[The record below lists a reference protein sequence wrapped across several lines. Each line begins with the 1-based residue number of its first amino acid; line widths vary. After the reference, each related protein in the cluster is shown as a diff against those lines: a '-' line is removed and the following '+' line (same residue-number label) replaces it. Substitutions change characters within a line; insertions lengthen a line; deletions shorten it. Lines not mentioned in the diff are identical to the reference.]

1 MAIPTA
7 QAKLDM
13 IRLAEPTDDE
23 LRAVQTLKPGD
34 YEVGFQRT
42 NDILDEA
49 LEVFQR
55 SSRSS
60 MGVAGD
66 VMLALFSASGDLV
79 NAAAGTYLHAI
90 IQPIIIKYIL
100 ENYSENPGIR
110 DGDIWFANDA
120 LYGSIHNPDQVIV
133 QPIFHAGKLIGW
145 AGAANHTTETGAVE
159 PGGMPVSATSRF
171 HEGLNL
177 PPVKIGEDHRLRAD
191 WVELFNAFGIR
202 APQMITTDLKARAT
216 AADRVRTRVLEV
228 ADRDGPDFVVGVLHR
243 MLQVAEDGARKR
255 IASWMDGKYR
265 CVTFADA
272 LGTEHGLVRN
282 ASLTL
287 IKEGDELTLDF
298 TGTSPENLSPYQAH
312 VQAVVGHVANYVYSY
327 VFYDLPISSA
337 TFAPFTFVIPKGTIL
352 NPDDKAATSCSV
364 MVCTGV
370 MSACANVFAKM
381 MFATEEHDRV
391 AASASNAGNALVIAG
406 LSQWGLPFADMV
418 AYSINTEGMGG
429 RPGSAGM
436 NAFGFPWCPFGRAPD
451 VELMENEFPLLV
463 PFSQHWKDSSGAG
476 KHRGGVGA
484 VQLWMAHQAPQV
496 LLMAIADNSKL
507 QTPQPLFGGYAP
519 CTVPGIGI
527 RAPKLIERLKA
538 GGDDLDLD
546 LSALLKEGAL
556 DGQMEVEFMGRS
568 IRPYD
573 EGDIMTFA
581 FSAGGAGYGDPLE
594 ADPEQVGQDFRDGL
608 ISAWTMREIYHVVY
622 DEREETV
629 LPGETEELRGAE
641 RDARRE
647 RDQPWATFA
656 DEWDRLS
663 PPEELL
669 TWFGSWPEGVATAPV
684 MRM

>member
-1 MAIPTA
+1 MPIPSA
-7 QAKLDM
+7 DEKLDM

-23 LRAVQTLKPGD
+23 LRAVDTLVPGD
-34 YEVGFQRT
+34 YEIGFQRT

-60 MGVAGD
+60 MGIAGD
-66 VMLALFSASGDLV
+66 VMIALFTANGDLV

-90 IQPIIIKYIL
+90 IQPILIKYIL
-100 ENYSENPGIR
+100 DEYGENPGVH

-120 LYGSIHNPDQVIV
+120 LYGGIHNPDMVIV
-133 QPIFHAGKLIGW
+133 LPIFHDGKLIGW

-159 PGGMPVSATSRF
+159 PGGMPVSATTRF

-177 PPVKIGEDHRLRAD
+177 PPIKIGDNHQLRGD
-191 WVELFNAFGIR
+191 MLELFNAFGIR

-216 AADRVRTRVLEV
+216 AADRVRTRILEV
-228 ADRDGPDFVVGVLHR
+228 AEKEGPDFVVGVMRR

-255 IASWMDGKYR
+255 IASWLDGKYR
-265 CVTFADA
+265 CVNFADA

-287 IKEGDELTLDF
+287 VKSGDELTFDF
-298 TGTSPENLSPYQAH
+298 TGTSPENLSPYHAH

-337 TFAPFTFVIPKGTIL
+337 TFAPFTFVIPKGTVL
-352 NPDDKAATSCSV
+352 NPDDRAATSCSV

-370 MSACANVFAKM
+370 MSACANTFAKM
-381 MFATEEHDRV
+381 MFASQEHDRV
-391 AASASNAGNALVIAG
+391 AASASNAGNAVVIAG
-406 LSQWGLPFADMV
+406 QTQWGLPFADMV

-429 RPGSAGM
+429 RPASAGM

-451 VELMENEFPLLV
+451 VELMENEFPILI
-463 PFSQHWKDSSGAG
+463 PMSQHWMDSSGAG
-476 KHRGGVGA
+476 KHRGGVGT
-484 VQLWMAHQAPQV
+484 VQPWVAHQAPMV
-496 LLMAIADNSKL
+496 LLMCIADNSKL

-527 RAPKLIERLKA
+527 RAPGLMEALKS
-538 GGDDLDLD
+538 GDPIDLDFRTIIEQR
-546 LSALLKEGAL
+546 SIG
-556 DGQMEVEFMGRS
+556 GQWEVEFMGRS

-573 EGDIMTFA
+573 EGDVMAFC

-594 ADPEQVGQDFRDGL
+594 AEPDEVARDFVGGL
-608 ISAWTMREIYHVVY
+608 ISAWTMREIYKVAY
-622 DEREETV
+622 DELEQVVLAEETER
-629 LPGETEELRGAE
+629 LRTEERAARAA
-641 RDARRE
+641 RDT
-647 RDQPWATFA
+647 DWTTFEA
-656 DEWDRLS
+656 DWSQLS
-663 PPEELL
+663 PPEDLL
-669 TWFGSWPEGVATAPV
+669 VWFGSWPEGVATAPV

>member
-7 QAKLDM
+7 DQKLEM
-13 IRLAEPTDDE
+13 IRLAEPTEDE
-23 LRAVQTLKPGD
+23 LRAVDTLVPGD
-34 YEVGFQRT
+34 YEIGFQRT

-60 MGVAGD
+60 MGIAGD
-66 VMLALFSASGDLV
+66 VMIALFSAAGDLV

-90 IQPIIIKYIL
+90 IQPILIKYIL
-100 ENYSENPGIR
+100 EHYSSNPGIE

-120 LYGSIHNPDQVIV
+120 LYGGIHNPDQVIV
-133 QPIFHAGKLIGW
+133 LPIFHDGKLIAW

-159 PGGMPVSATSRF
+159 PGGMPVSATTRF

-177 PPVKIGEDHRLRAD
+177 PPIKIGANHQLREDML
-191 WVELFNAFGIR
+191 ELFNAFGIR

-216 AADRVRTRVLEV
+216 AADRVRTRILDVCE
-228 ADRDGPDFVVGVLHR
+228 REGPDFVVGVLRR

-255 IASWMDGKYR
+255 IASWLDGKYR
-265 CVTFADA
+265 CVNFADA

-282 ASLTL
+282 ASLML
-287 IKEGDELTLDF
+287 VKSGDEITLDF
-298 TGTSPENLSPYQAH
+298 TGTSPENLSPYHAH

-337 TFAPFTFVIPKGTIL
+337 TFAPFTFVIPKGTVL
-352 NPDDKAATSCSV
+352 NPDDRAATSCSV

-370 MSACANVFAKM
+370 MSACANAFAKM
-381 MFATEEHDRV
+381 MFASQEHDRV
-391 AASASNAGNALVIAG
+391 AASASNAGNAVVIAG
-406 LSQWGLPFADMV
+406 QTQWGLPFADMV

-429 RPGSAGM
+429 RPQSAGM

-451 VELMENEFPLLV
+451 VELMENEFPILIPL
-463 PFSQHWKDSSGAG
+463 SQHWTDSAGAG
-476 KHRGGVGA
+476 KHRGGVGT
-484 VQLWMAHQAPQV
+484 VQPWVAHQAPMV
-496 LLMAIADNSKL
+496 LLMCIADNSKL

-527 RAPKLIERLKA
+527 RAPGLMEALKA
-538 GGDDLDLD
+538 GDPIDLDFRTIIEQR
-546 LSALLKEGAL
+546 SIG
-556 DGQMEVEFMGRS
+556 GQWEVEFMGRS

-573 EGDIMTFA
+573 EGDVMAFC

-594 ADPEQVGQDFRDGL
+594 ADPEEVARDFAGGL
-608 ISAWTMREIYHVVY
+608 ISAWTMREIYKVAY
-622 DEREETV
+622 DEAEQVVLAEETEQ
-629 LPGETEELRGAE
+629 LRTDERAARET
-641 RDARRE
+641 RDTDRE
-647 RDQPWATFA
+647 TSEASWSQ
-656 DEWDRLS
+656 LS
-663 PPEELL
+663 PPEDLL
-669 TWFGSWPEGVATAPV
+669 VWFGSWPDGVATAPV

>member
-1 MAIPTA
+1 MPIPTA
-7 QAKLDM
+7 DAKLDM
-13 IRLAEPTDDE
+13 IRLAEPSEDE
-23 LRAVQTLKPGD
+23 LRAVASLAPGD
-34 YEVGFQRT
+34 YEIGFQRT

-60 MGVAGD
+60 MGIAGD
-66 VMLALFSASGDLV
+66 VMIALFTAQGDLV

-90 IQPIIIKYIL
+90 IQPILIKYIL
-100 ENYSENPGIR
+100 SEYGENPGVR

-120 LYGSIHNPDQVIV
+120 LYGGIHNPDQVIV
-133 QPIFHAGKLIGW
+133 LPIFHDGKLIAW

-159 PGGMPVSATSRF
+159 PGGMPVSATTRF

-177 PPVKIGEDHRLRAD
+177 PPIKIGENHRLRSD
-191 WVELFNAFGIR
+191 MLELFNAFGIR

-216 AADRVRTRVLEV
+216 AADRVRTRMLEV
-228 ADRDGPDFVVGVLHR
+228 AVKEGADFVVGVMQR
-243 MLQVAEDGARKR
+243 MLQVAEAGARKR
-255 IASWMDGKYR
+255 IASWLDGKYR
-265 CVTFADA
+265 CVNFADA

-287 IKEGDELTLDF
+287 VKAGDEITFDF
-298 TGTSPENLSPYQAH
+298 TGTSPENLSPYHAH

-337 TFAPFTFVIPKGTIL
+337 TFAPFTFVIPKGTVL
-352 NPDDKAATSCSV
+352 NPDDRAATSCSV

-370 MSACANVFAKM
+370 MSACANAFAKM
-381 MFATEEHDRV
+381 MFASQEHDRV
-391 AASASNAGNALVIAG
+391 AASASNAGNAVVIAG
-406 LSQWGLPFADMV
+406 MTQWGLPFADMV

-429 RPGSAGM
+429 RPASAGM

-451 VELMENEFPLLV
+451 VELMENEFPILIPL
-463 PFSQHWKDSSGAG
+463 SQHWMDSSGAG

-484 VQLWMAHQAPQV
+484 VQLWVAHQVPMV

-527 RAPKLIERLKA
+527 RAPGLIDRLKA
-538 GGDDLDLD
+538 GDDIDLDFR
-546 LSALLKEGAL
+546 SIVENRSIG
-556 DGQMEVEFMGRS
+556 GQWEVEFMGRS

-573 EGDIMTFA
+573 EGDVMAFG

-594 ADPEQVGQDFRDGL
+594 ADPEDVARDFAGGL
-608 ISAWTMREIYHVVY
+608 ISAWTMSEIYKVAY
-622 DEREETV
+622 DEVDELV
-629 LPGETEELRGAE
+629 LPAETEALRTAE
-641 RDARRE
+641 REARAARDSDWLTFDAAWS
-647 RDQPWATFA
+647 Q
-656 DEWDRLS
+656 LS
-663 PPEELL
+663 PPEDLL
-669 TWFGSWPEGVATAPV
+669 VWFGSWPEGIPAAPV

>member
-1 MAIPTA
+1 MPIPTA
-7 QAKLDM
+7 EQKLDA
-13 IRLAEPTDDE
+13 IRLAEPTEDE
-23 LRAVQTLKPGD
+23 LRAVAALQPGD
-34 YEVGFQRT
+34 YEIGFQRT

-100 ENYSENPGIR
+100 EHFGENPGIR

-120 LYGSIHNPDQVIV
+120 LYGGIHNPDQVIV
-133 QPIFHAGKLIGW
+133 LPIFHEGRLIGW

-159 PGGMPVSATSRF
+159 PGGMPVSGTSRF

-177 PPVKIGEDHRLRAD
+177 PPVKIGEDHRLRED
-191 WVELFNAFGIR
+191 WVEVFNAFGIR

-228 ADRDGPDFVVGVLHR
+228 ADKDGADFVVGVLRR
-243 MLQVAEDGARKR
+243 MLQVAEEGARKR
-255 IASWMDGKYR
+255 IASWMDGTYR

-282 ASLTL
+282 ASLAL
-287 IKEGDELTLDF
+287 HKRDDELVFDF

-312 VQAVVGHVANYVYSY
+312 VQAVVGHIANYVYSY
-327 VFYDLPISSA
+327 VFFDLPISSA
-337 TFAPFTFVIPKGTIL
+337 TFAPMSFVIPKGTIL
-352 NPDDKAATSCSV
+352 NPDDRAATSCAV

-370 MSACANVFAKM
+370 MSACANAFAKM
-381 MFATEEHDRV
+381 MFAGQEHDRV
-391 AASASNAGNALVIAG
+391 AASASNAGNALVLAG
-406 LSQWGLPFADMV
+406 QSQWGLPFADMI

-429 RPGSAGM
+429 RPHSAGI

-463 PFSQHWKDSSGAG
+463 PFSQHWKDSCGAG
-476 KHRGGVGA
+476 KHRGGVGT
-484 VQLWMAHQAPQV
+484 VQLWLAHQAPQV

-507 QTPQPLFGGYAP
+507 QTPQPLFGGYGP

-527 RAPKLIERLKA
+527 RAPRLVERLRA
-538 GGDDLDLD
+538 GDDLDLD
-546 LSALLKEGAL
+546 LGALLQEGAL
-556 DGQMEVEFMGRS
+556 DGAFEVEFMGRS

-573 EGDIMTFA
+573 EGDVMTFA

-594 ADPEQVGQDFRDGL
+594 ADPEEVVRDLREGL
-608 ISAWTMREIYHVVY
+608 ISAWTVREVY
-622 DEREETV
+622 RVAYDAEEQDVLVAQTQELRRLERE
-629 LPGETEELRGAE
+629 
-641 RDARRE
+641 ARRA
-647 RDQPWATFA
+647 RDRSWAAFEA
-656 DEWDRLS
+656 EWSRLS
-663 PPEELL
+663 PPPELL
-669 TWFGSWPEGVATAPV
+669 TWFGSWPEGEVAAPV

>member
-7 QAKLDM
+7 DQKLDM

-23 LRAVQTLKPGD
+23 LRAVETLAPGD
-34 YEVGFQRT
+34 YEIGFQRT

-60 MGVAGD
+60 MGIAGD
-66 VMLALFSASGDLV
+66 VMIALFSANGDLV

-90 IQPIIIKYIL
+90 IQPILIKYIL
-100 ENYSENPGIR
+100 EHYSENPGIE

-120 LYGSIHNPDQVIV
+120 LYGGIHNPDQVIV
-133 QPIFHAGKLIGW
+133 LPIFHDGKLIAW

-159 PGGMPVSATSRF
+159 PGGMPVSATTRF

-177 PPVKIGEDHRLRAD
+177 PPIKIGANHQLRND
-191 WVELFNAFGIR
+191 MLELFNAFGIR

-216 AADRVRTRVLEV
+216 AADRVRTRILEV
-228 ADRDGPDFVVGVLHR
+228 CEREGADFVVGVLRR

-255 IASWMDGKYR
+255 IASWLDGKYR
-265 CVTFADA
+265 CVNFADA

-287 IKEGDELTLDF
+287 VKSGDELTFDF
-298 TGTSPENLSPYQAH
+298 TGTSPENLSPYHAH

-337 TFAPFTFVIPKGTIL
+337 TFAPFTFVIPKGTVL
-352 NPDDKAATSCSV
+352 NPDDRAATSCSV

-370 MSACANVFAKM
+370 MSACANAFAKM
-381 MFATEEHDRV
+381 MFASQEHDRV
-391 AASASNAGNALVIAG
+391 AASASNAGNAVVIAG
-406 LSQWGLPFADMV
+406 MTQWGLPFADMV

-451 VELMENEFPLLV
+451 VEMMENEFPILIPL
-463 PFSQHWKDSSGAG
+463 SQHWMDSSGAG
-476 KHRGGVGA
+476 KHRGGVGT
-484 VQLWMAHQAPQV
+484 VQPWVAHQAPMV
-496 LLMAIADNSKL
+496 LLMCIADNSKL

-527 RAPKLIERLKA
+527 RAPGLMEALKA
-538 GGDDLDLD
+538 GEPIDLDFRTIMEQR
-546 LSALLKEGAL
+546 SIG
-556 DGQMEVEFMGRS
+556 GQWEVEFMGRS

-573 EGDIMTFA
+573 EGDVMAFC

-594 ADPEQVGQDFRDGL
+594 ADPEEVARDFVGGL
-608 ISAWTMREIYHVVY
+608 ISEWTMREIYKVAYDTVEQVVLTEETEQLRT
-622 DEREETV
+622 DERAARAARDSDWAMFE
-629 LPGETEELRGAE
+629 AE
-641 RDARRE
+641 WS
-647 RDQPWATFA
+647 Q
-656 DEWDRLS
+656 LS
-663 PPEELL
+663 PPEDLL
-669 TWFGSWPEGVATAPV
+669 VWFGSWPEGVATAPV

>member
-7 QAKLDM
+7 DAKLEM
-13 IRLAEPTDDE
+13 IRLAEPTDEE
-23 LRAVQTLKPGD
+23 LSAVDTLAPGD

-55 SSRSS
+55 ASRSS
-60 MGVAGD
+60 MGIAGD
-66 VMLALFSASGDLV
+66 VMIALFSAGGDLV

-100 ENYSENPGIR
+100 EHYAENPGIR

-120 LYGSIHNPDQVIV
+120 LYGGIHNPDQVIV
-133 QPIFHAGKLIGW
+133 LPIFHEGKLIAW

-159 PGGMPVSATSRF
+159 PGGMPVTATGRF

-177 PPVKIGEDHRLRAD
+177 PPVKIGENHRLRDD
-191 WVELFNAFGIR
+191 WIEVFNAFGIR

-216 AADRVRTRVLEV
+216 AADRVRTRVLEIV
-228 ADRDGPDFVVGVLHR
+228 DRDGADFVVGVLRR
-243 MLQVAEDGARKR
+243 MLQVAEEGARRR
-255 IASWMDGKYR
+255 IGSWLDGKYR

-287 IKEGDELTLDF
+287 IKEGDEVVFDF

-312 VQAVVGHVANYVYSY
+312 VQAVVGHIANYVYSY

-337 TFAPFTFVIPKGTIL
+337 TFAPFSFVIPKGTIL

-381 MFATEEHDRV
+381 MFASQEHDRV
-391 AASASNAGNALVIAG
+391 AASASNAGNAIVIAG
-406 LSQWGLPFADMV
+406 LTQWGLPFADMV

-429 RPGSAGM
+429 RPSSAGM

-451 VELMENEFPLLV
+451 VELMENEFPLLI
-463 PFSQHWKDSSGAG
+463 PFSQHWKDSCGAG
-476 KHRGGVGA
+476 KQRGGVGT
-484 VQLWMAHQAPQV
+484 VQLWVAHQAPQV

-519 CTVPGIGI
+519 CTVPGIGV
-527 RAPKLIERLKA
+527 RGPRLIERMAEGNGLE
-538 GGDDLDLD
+538 LD
-546 LSALLKEGAL
+546 LSALIQPGAL
-556 DGQMEVEFMGRS
+556 DGHTEIEFMGRS

-573 EGDIMTFA
+573 AGDVMTFA

-594 ADPEQVGQDFRDGL
+594 ADPEQVAADFRDGL
-608 ISAWTMREIYHVVY
+608 ISEWSMREIYRVVY
-622 DEREETV
+622 DPIDHVV
-629 LPGETEELRGAE
+629 LAAETEEGRRAE
-641 RDARRE
+641 RAARRS
-647 RDQPWATFA
+647 RDHSWEEFAT
-656 DEWDRLS
+656 EWDRLS
-663 PPEELL
+663 PPPELL
-669 TWFGSWPEGVATAPV
+669 TWFGSWPEGVATAPL

>member
-7 QAKLDM
+7 DAKLEM
-13 IRLAEPTDDE
+13 IRLAEPTEDE
-23 LRAVQTLKPGD
+23 LRAVDTLAPGD

-55 SSRSS
+55 ASRSS
-60 MGVAGD
+60 MGIAGD
-66 VMLALFSASGDLV
+66 VMIALFSAGGDLV

-100 ENYSENPGIR
+100 EHYAENPGIR

-120 LYGSIHNPDQVIV
+120 LYGGIHNPDQVIV
-133 QPIFHAGKLIGW
+133 LPIFHEGRLIAW

-159 PGGMPVSATSRF
+159 PGGMPVTATGRF

-177 PPVKIGEDHRLRAD
+177 PPVKIGENHRLRDD
-191 WVELFNAFGIR
+191 WIEVFNAFGIR

-228 ADRDGPDFVVGVLHR
+228 VGRDGADFLVGVLRR
-243 MLQVAEDGARKR
+243 MLQVAEEGARRR
-255 IASWMDGKYR
+255 ISSWLDGKYR
-265 CVTFADA
+265 CVNFADA
-272 LGTEHGLVRN
+272 LGTEHGLVRT

-287 IKEGDELTLDF
+287 IKEGDEVTFDF

-312 VQAVVGHVANYVYSY
+312 VQAVVGHIANYIYSY

-381 MFATEEHDRV
+381 MFASQEHDRV
-391 AASASNAGNALVIAG
+391 AASASNAGNAIVIAG
-406 LSQWGLPFADMV
+406 LTQWGLPFADMV

-429 RPGSAGM
+429 RPESAGM

-451 VELMENEFPLLV
+451 VELMENEFPLLI
-463 PFSQHWKDSSGAG
+463 PFSQHWKDSCGAG
-476 KHRGGVGA
+476 KHRGGVGT
-484 VQLWMAHQAPQV
+484 VQLWVAHQAPQV

-527 RAPKLIERLKA
+527 RGPRLIERLQA
-538 GGDDLDLD
+538 GDRMDLD
-546 LSALLKEGAL
+546 LSALIQPGAL
-556 DGQMEVEFMGRS
+556 DGHTEIEFMGRS

-573 EGDIMTFA
+573 VGDVMTFA

-594 ADPEQVGQDFRDGL
+594 ADPQQVAADFRDGL
-608 ISAWTMREIYHVVY
+608 ISAWSTREIYRVVY
-622 DEREETV
+622 DEHDHEV
-629 LPGETEELRGAE
+629 LTIETEEARRAE
-641 RDARRE
+641 RARR
-647 RDQPWATFA
+647 RDRDRSWEEFVT
-656 DEWDRLS
+656 EWDRLS
-663 PPEELL
+663 PPPELL
-669 TWFGSWPEGVATAPV
+669 TWFGSWPEGVATAPL

>member
-1 MAIPTA
+1 MPIPTA
-7 QAKLDM
+7 DAKLEM
-13 IRLAEPTDDE
+13 IRLAEPTEDE
-23 LRAVQTLKPGD
+23 LRAVETLVPGD

-55 SSRSS
+55 ASRSS
-60 MGVAGD
+60 MGIAGD
-66 VMLALFSASGDLV
+66 VMIALFSAGGDLV

-100 ENYSENPGIR
+100 EHYAENPGIR

-120 LYGSIHNPDQVIV
+120 LYGGIHNPDQVIV
-133 QPIFHAGKLIGW
+133 LPIFHEGKLIAW

-159 PGGMPVSATSRF
+159 PGGMPVTATGRF

-177 PPVKIGEDHRLRAD
+177 PPVKIGENHRLRDD
-191 WVELFNAFGIR
+191 WIEVFNAFGIR

-228 ADRDGPDFVVGVLHR
+228 VERDGADFLIGVLRR
-243 MLQVAEDGARKR
+243 MLQVAEEGARRR
-255 IASWMDGKYR
+255 ISSWLDGKYR
-265 CVTFADA
+265 CVNFADA
-272 LGTEHGLVRN
+272 LGTEHGLVRT

-287 IKEGDELTLDF
+287 IKEGDEVTFDF

-312 VQAVVGHVANYVYSY
+312 VQAVVGHIANYVYSY

-337 TFAPFTFVIPKGTIL
+337 TFAPFSFVIPKGTIL

-381 MFATEEHDRV
+381 MFASQEHDRV
-391 AASASNAGNALVIAG
+391 AASASNAGNAIVIAG
-406 LSQWGLPFADMV
+406 LTQWGLPFADMV

-429 RPGSAGM
+429 RPESAGM

-451 VELMENEFPLLV
+451 VELMENEFPLLI
-463 PFSQHWKDSSGAG
+463 PFSQHWKDSCGAG
-476 KHRGGVGA
+476 KHRGGVGT
-484 VQLWMAHQAPQV
+484 VQLWVAHQAPQV

-527 RAPKLIERLKA
+527 RGPRLIERMQA
-538 GGDDLDLD
+538 GDGLHLD
-546 LSALLKEGAL
+546 LSALLAAGAL
-556 DGQMEVEFMGRS
+556 DGHTEIEFMGRS

-573 EGDIMTFA
+573 AGDVMTFA

-594 ADPEQVGQDFRDGL
+594 ADPEQVAADFRDGL
-608 ISAWTMREIYHVVY
+608 ISDWSMREIYRVAY
-622 DEREETV
+622 DSVDHAV
-629 LPGETEELRGAE
+629 LAAETEEARGEE
-641 RDARRE
+641 RARRRE
-647 RDQPWATFA
+647 RDRSWDKFVT
-656 DEWDRLS
+656 EWDRLS
-663 PPEELL
+663 PPAELL
-669 TWFGSWPEGVATAPV
+669 TWFGSWPEGVAAAPL